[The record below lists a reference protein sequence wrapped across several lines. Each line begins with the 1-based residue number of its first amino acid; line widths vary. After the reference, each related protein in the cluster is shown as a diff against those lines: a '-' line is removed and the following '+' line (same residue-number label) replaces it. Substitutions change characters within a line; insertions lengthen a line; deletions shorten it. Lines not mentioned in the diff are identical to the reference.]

1 MSRKES
7 AGAQSSA
14 HAKSTA
20 TGSASETRND
30 ASGEATVKNMATE
43 KFRNIG
49 KQMTM
54 ATKTIDSFA
63 KSNINKIGSKLGV
76 ARSHDSDGADI
87 SGHIQSETNVASP
100 STSQSEL
107 SPSPDDEHR
116 PRRKSGEPLKSL
128 GETMSRAAKSTKIKF
143 HAIGHEIKDEFHKIA
158 EKANA
163 TVHGVATGLELGPRI
178 EDQDSSS
185 AHKPSEVQE
194 SQTEYE
200 SSNTVR
206 PKMMRRVSDVLEIDK
221 SSDDIML
228 YDPESVEYVSK
239 ITNIERIFESASPQV
254 EVVHIAPNGE
264 LYMKQGSTE
273 LSQPAKN
280 ISIVAAK
287 TWIQK
292 KVLQNNFP
300 HHDSREISY
309 DHNGTSPVIHS
320 VYCAADDVDNCV

>member
-1 MSRKES
+1 
-7 AGAQSSA
+7 
-14 HAKSTA
+14 
-20 TGSASETRND
+20 
-30 ASGEATVKNMATE
+30 
-43 KFRNIG
+43 
-49 KQMTM
+49 
-54 ATKTIDSFA
+54 
-63 KSNINKIGSKLGV
+63 
-76 ARSHDSDGADI
+76 
-87 SGHIQSETNVASP
+87 
-100 STSQSEL
+100 
-107 SPSPDDEHR
+107 
-116 PRRKSGEPLKSL
+116 
-128 GETMSRAAKSTKIKF
+128 
-143 HAIGHEIKDEFHKIA
+143 
-158 EKANA
+158 
-163 TVHGVATGLELGPRI
+163 
-178 EDQDSSS
+178 
-185 AHKPSEVQE
+185 
-194 SQTEYE
+194 
-200 SSNTVR
+200 
-206 PKMMRRVSDVLEIDK
+206 MMRRVSDVLEIDK

-280 ISIVAAK
+280 SSIVAAK